1 MVVMMIGFF
10 MRRGW
15 YDADAMQVFNRG
27 QRGGLYWFHGGWN
40 VQGMTAWLLS
50 AALALL
56 MVNMPGHFVGW
67 LGRVAGDLD
76 LSLLAALVLPAILYP
91 ALLYLSP
98 EPRAVF
104 GPKGPRG
111 VPASAATIAPVVGT
125 PSTP

>member
-1 MVVMMIGFF
+1 

-40 VQGMTAWLLS
+40 IQGLAAWLFS

-91 ALLYLSP
+91 ALLHLKP

-104 GPKGPRG
+104 GPEGPRG
-111 VPASAATIAPVVGT
+111 VPASAVAIAPVVGS
-125 PSTP
+125 PGIP